1 MFNLGLSEIIVIAI
15 VLIIV
20 VGPERLPQVMKKVG
34 GALRTVR
41 QASREI
47 QTTVGLDELWRE
59 DVMAPP
65 RPRVPPNA
73 TVSRQAELGP
83 SAAAAVSPADSA
95 APANAS
101 PAPAAAAGPAVAA
114 AVVPAATPAAPAAPV
129 ESPAPAAPAPTAPV
143 AAASTTPA
151 AGDVK
156 GES

>member
-34 GALRTVR
+34 AALRTVR

-73 TVSRQAELGP
+73 TVSRPAELGP
-83 SAAAAVSPADSA
+83 SAAAAASPAESA
-95 APANAS
+95 AAANAT
-101 PAPAAAAGPAVAA
+101 PAPAAAGPAAA
-114 AVVPAATPAAPAAPV
+114 AAAAPAALPAASPAAV
-129 ESPAPAAPAPTAPV
+129 ESPAAAAPATPAPV
-143 AAASTTPA
+143 AAAATTPA

-156 GES
+156 GER